1 MHKKGEIMGKRI
13 KEDCYVKV
21 VRTIQKYRLLTEGD
35 KLVVGVSGGPD
46 SICLLDILVK
56 IKQQSC
62 QRERAVLA
70 TKENCKNSL
79 SPLATCFKLK

>member
-1 MHKKGEIMGKRI
+1 MGKRI

-62 QRERAVLA
+62 QRERVNAQLG
-70 TKENCKNSL
+70 TFL
-79 SPLATCFKLK
+79 FGTFL